1 MNDDERMLAAAND
14 LRATISDLLEV
25 PHSDRII
32 LAPGILVGLRM
43 LFSKLRIESIL
54 LTSEE
59 YYGAEHFPGANVRVV
74 SRDAIFEHLLTR
86 EFDAVLVSPA
96 SWRGKRQPVAELFAS
111 IRERF
116 GRSAPLLVAD
126 YAHAGSVGF
135 PSVERLGADLIC
147 GDLEKWILP
156 PDWNTRVA
164 FLWFRTHRLFLEA
177 AEAFQPFF
185 LAAKSSDVSMLARWV
200 EPADVLAV
208 SRGLEALGITP
219 GQLRERHRADMRL
232 ARELASRFEP
242 ARIPETSI
250 LWFEEGE
257 LDAETVEQFE
267 KLGLV
272 WRLPGRG
279 VRVLCRSDVVAGT
292 RSGRAVCALPESRS
306 EIR

>member
-1 MNDDERMLAAAND
+1 MNGDEPMLAAAND

-25 PHSDRII
+25 HHSDRII
-32 LAPGILVGLRM
+32 LAPGILVALRV
-43 LFSKLRIESIL
+43 LFSHLHIERIA

-59 YYGAEHFPGANVRVV
+59 YYGAEHFPGATVRTA
-74 SRDAIFEHLLTR
+74 SCDALFDPLLTGDF
-86 EFDAVLVSPA
+86 EAVLASPA
-96 SWRGKRQPVAELFAS
+96 SWRGVRQPVAELFDS
-111 IRERF
+111 IRKQL
-116 GRSAPLLVAD
+116 GRRAPLLVAD

-135 PSVERLGADLIC
+135 PSVDRLGADVIC

-164 FLWFRTHRLFLEA
+164 FLWFRTQRLFLQA
-177 AEAFQPFF
+177 VEAFHSFY
-185 LAAKSSDVSMLARWV
+185 LATNTSDVSMLARWV

-208 SRGLEALGITP
+208 SRGLESLGVTRD
-219 GQLRERHRADMRL
+219 QLRARHRADMRL
-232 ARELASRFEP
+232 ARELASSVEP

-257 LDAETVEQFE
+257 LDGETLEELE

-279 VRVLCRSDVVAGT
+279 TRVLCRSDAVAAA
-292 RSGRAVCALPESRS
+292 RAHSKVWSPP
-306 EIR
+306 